1 MARQRSRRRTIP
13 EFKPDSRRFS
23 LLKRLYMTNLQRL
36 QILRWSLY
44 AVVCI
49 FLLVVQDVIM
59 SRITLFGGGTD
70 LCVSAILLI
79 CVLEGTESGS
89 IFVLI
94 ASMLYF
100 FSGSAPGAYSIA
112 MISFLGIGA
121 TMFRQLCWHRN
132 FSSTVLCAG
141 IAVMIY
147 EMAVFIVGLMMRLTL
162 FSRIGV
168 FAMTGLLSW
177 AVMLPLYPLVY
188 TIGKIGGNTWKE

>member
-1 MARQRSRRRTIP
+1 MARQRSHRRTIP
-13 EFKPDSRRFS
+13 EFKPDSKPFN
-23 LLKRLYMTNLQRL
+23 LLKWLYLTKLQRL
-36 QILRWSLY
+36 QILKWTLY
-44 AVVCI
+44 AVSCI

-59 SRITLFGGGTD
+59 CRLTIFGGTTD

-79 CVLEGTESGS
+79 CVLEGTETGS
-89 IFVLI
+89 IFALI
-94 ASMLYF
+94 ASTIYF

-112 MISFLGIGA
+112 LISFLGIGA

-141 IAVMIY
+141 IAMMVY
-147 EMAVFIVGLMMRLTL
+147 ELAVFVVGLMMRLTL

-168 FAMTGLLSW
+168 FAMTGVLSW
-177 AVMLPLYPLVY
+177 VVMLPLYPLFY